1 MKINSCTLEL
11 SLFYYD
17 LTYKKKTNYIQF
29 GALII
34 ITRTGAS
41 YYSDAPVL
49 HNSSAPVTN
58 KRK

>member
-17 LTYKKKTNYIQF
+17 LKIEKKNFIQS

-41 YYSDAPVL
+41 YYSDASVL
-49 HNSSAPVTN
+49 HNTSTPVTN